1 MRAKLERLASSRA
14 AQPKQPSRSTIR
26 CSPSLTKRAPA
37 GRTGGFWGA
46 RAAHAAAFVR
56 MREGA
61 ATCLGLQWLSE
72 PRSTGFWSATCPVS
86 QAGHCAARGSRAH
99 HRVDQLADWPWS
111 AVRFPIICSNHEL
124 SYTLLA
130 RARQSFELCSHF
142 KSLPPVSD
150 RELSA
155 DLTWRAHRR
164 KPEFPALG
172 LGTQSTRVQGE
183 RGVKML

>member
-1 MRAKLERLASSRA
+1 M
-14 AQPKQPSRSTIR
+14 
-26 CSPSLTKRAPA
+26 
-37 GRTGGFWGA
+37 GA
-46 RAAHAAAFVR
+46 RAAHAAASVR

-61 ATCLGLQWLSE
+61 ATCRGLQCFSE
-72 PRSTGFWSATCPVS
+72 PRSTGVWSATCPVS

-99 HRVDQLADWPWS
+99 HRADQLADWPRS

-183 RGVKML
+183 RGVKILKSMFFKTDNASCC